1 MTLLDWRPTWFTS
14 LFTDLRK
21 FYACTQGQNE
31 TVTMFASRVED
42 IFSQAVELRAL
53 VSTQEEILKNVL
65 YQGLRTNLKQ
75 ASNYKYETVKDYDK
89 FKIELRKIENSI
101 NEEKEKDN
109 KAKCSAATKIE
120 QKSELGEVK
129 ELLQKMNARIEKLEK
144 DKEQNTQ
151 QQQHS
156 LGYQQQQ
163 QHYDSSYQRRGFNT
177 GYRRNFRGNTMDRGK
192 GRGTYQPT
200 RPTGAQNMQPTC
212 YNCNKKGHIARNC
225 PNF

>member
-1 MTLLDWRPTWFTS
+1 
-14 LFTDLRK
+14 
-21 FYACTQGQNE
+21 
-31 TVTMFASRVED
+31 MFAARVED
-42 IFSQAVELRAL
+42 IFSQAIELKVL

-89 FKIELRKIENSI
+89 FKIELRKIESNI
-101 NEEKEKDN
+101 IEEKEKDN

-144 DKEQNTQ
+144 EKEQNTERQ
-151 QQQHS
+151 QQQQYGS
-156 LGYQQQQ
+156 SYQQQ
-163 QHYDSSYQRRGFNT
+163 QHYDSSYQQRGLNRGF
-177 GYRRNFRGNTMDRGK
+177 RRNYRGNNGDRGRS
-192 GRGTYQPT
+192 RGAYQPT
-200 RPTGAQNMQPTC
+200 RPTGTQNMQPTC